1 MDSAQ
6 PPSAAAANGSTQGD
20 AAAAPLSTVDNKIA
34 ADLNVVVEKMD
45 LLDSMI
51 KPSGGSPPSS
61 IQTSE
66 ALLTVIGFLEA
77 CAPRMIELVEAA
89 AQGAL
94 SGSVLEQCLGVNDR
108 LLKQLQEIDAM
119 ALTEPEASTTVASAP
134 PPPVDDMA
142 AFTLDDHEDDDA
154 KKAAPV
160 AGTKSTGEDDQDLF
174 GDGKMP
180 AASDDSDSKPAAAAA
195 APDAADVPD
204 VADKDSF
211 DDFFAERTAAQ
222 PKEGDE

>member
-6 PPSAAAANGSTQGD
+6 SSSAGGGS
-20 AAAAPLSTVDNKIA
+20 APLSTVDNKIT
-34 ADLNVVVEKMD
+34 ADLNTVNEKMD

-51 KPSGGSPPSS
+51 KPGGAESPVACV
-61 IQTSE
+61 QTSE

-94 SGSVLEQCLGVNDR
+94 SGSVLEQCLSVNDR
-108 LLKQLQEIDAM
+108 LLKQLKEIDSIV
-119 ALTEPEASTTVASAP
+119 LSEKEAATAVASAA
-134 PPPVDDMA
+134 PPVDDMA
-142 AFTLDDHEDDDA
+142 AFTLDDLEDDDDIN
-154 KKAAPV
+154 KKMPV
-160 AGTKSTGEDDQDLF
+160 AGAKSTGEEDLF
-174 GDGKMP
+174 GD
-180 AASDDSDSKPAAAAA
+180 DDSKPAASPTTNSAS
-195 APDAADVPD
+195 AADADLSD
-204 VADKDSF
+204 VAAKDSF

>member
-6 PPSAAAANGSTQGD
+6 TPSTGS
-20 AAAAPLSTVDNKIA
+20 APLSTVDNKIA
-34 ADLNVVVEKMD
+34 ADLNTVNEKMD

-51 KPSGGSPPSS
+51 KPGGAESPVACV
-61 IQTSE
+61 QTSE

-94 SGSVLEQCLGVNDR
+94 SGTVLEQCLSVNDR
-108 LLKQLQEIDAM
+108 LLKQLKEIDCIV
-119 ALTEPEASTTVASAP
+119 LSEEEAATAVASAA
-134 PPPVDDMA
+134 PPVDDMA
-142 AFTLDDHEDDDA
+142 AFTLDDLEDDDDNVA
-154 KKAAPV
+154 AAPV
-160 AGTKSTGEDDQDLF
+160 AGSKSTGEEDLF

-180 AASDDSDSKPAAAAA
+180 AEDTKPAAAAPA
-195 APDAADVPD
+195 ATDLADAAGDLSD

-222 PKEGDE
+222 PKEGEE

>member
-6 PPSAAAANGSTQGD
+6 TTSSAGS
-20 AAAAPLSTVDNKIA
+20 APLSTVDNKIA
-34 ADLNVVVEKMD
+34 ADLNTVNEKMD

-51 KPSGGSPPSS
+51 KPGGAESPVACV
-61 IQTSE
+61 QTSE

-94 SGSVLEQCLGVNDR
+94 SGSVLEQCLSVNDR
-108 LLKQLQEIDAM
+108 LLKQLKEIDSIV
-119 ALTEPEASTTVASAP
+119 LSEKEAATAVASAAA
-134 PPPVDDMA
+134 PPVDDMA
-142 AFTLDDHEDDDA
+142 AFTLDDLEDDGDHVA
-154 KKAAPV
+154 AAPA
-160 AGTKSTGEDDQDLF
+160 AGAKSTGEEDLF
-174 GDGKMP
+174 GDGTML
-180 AASDDSDSKPAAAAA
+180 AEDTKPAAAAPA
-195 APDAADVPD
+195 ATDILDAVGDLSD

-222 PKEGDE
+222 PKEGEE